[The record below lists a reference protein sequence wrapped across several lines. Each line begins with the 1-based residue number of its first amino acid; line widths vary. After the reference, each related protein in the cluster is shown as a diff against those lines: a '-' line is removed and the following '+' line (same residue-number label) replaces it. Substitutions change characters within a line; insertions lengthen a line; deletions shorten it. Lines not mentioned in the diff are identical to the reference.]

1 MNKQPRAELSALEV
15 RLGYRF
21 RDSGL
26 AVLALTHL
34 SAQNSG
40 GQGRAQSYQR
50 LEFLG
55 DRVLGVVIAS
65 RLYQAFPKASEGE
78 LSMRF
83 AKLVR
88 RETCAEI
95 AALWDVGPHVALG
108 LGEAR
113 GGGRKKQAILAD
125 VCESLIG
132 AVFVDGGF
140 DAAEALILNGWGDR
154 ITADEEPAR
163 DAKTAVQEWAQSR
176 ALPPP
181 RYEEVERSGPAH
193 APHFVMRVTLD
204 GFEPEDWRRE
214 FEAGRGTGGRAGL
227 SRPVGR
233 DMSQTRCG
241 FVAIIGAPNA
251 GKSTLINAL
260 VGEKVSIVTR
270 KAQTT
275 RSTVRGVLTKGEA
288 QLVFVDTPGL
298 FAPKR
303 RLDRAMVASAWG
315 AAADADLL
323 MLLIDARKE
332 VDEASLTEE
341 TQSILSAVGETGKP
355 RLAVLNKID
364 LVERPKLLELT
375 ARLNAALAFDETFMV
390 SATTGD
396 GLPQLLD
403 RLSARIPAGPWHYP
417 EDQITEAPIR
427 SLAAEITREKLI
439 ERLHDELPY
448 QATVETDEWKDQP
461 NGSARIEQTIFVSRE
476 SHRKIVL
483 GEGGRTIK
491 AIGTAARKDISE
503 AHGAPVHL
511 FLHVKVREK
520 WLDDPER
527 YRAMGLDFPKG

>member
-1 MNKQPRAELSALEV
+1 M
-15 RLGYRF
+15 
-21 RDSGL
+21 
-26 AVLALTHL
+26 
-34 SAQNSG
+34 
-40 GQGRAQSYQR
+40 
-50 LEFLG
+50 
-55 DRVLGVVIAS
+55 
-65 RLYQAFPKASEGE
+65 SE
-78 LSMRF
+78 
-83 AKLVR
+83 
-88 RETCAEI
+88 
-95 AALWDVGPHVALG
+95 
-108 LGEAR
+108 
-113 GGGRKKQAILAD
+113 
-125 VCESLIG
+125 
-132 AVFVDGGF
+132 
-140 DAAEALILNGWGDR
+140 
-154 ITADEEPAR
+154 
-163 DAKTAVQEWAQSR
+163 
-176 ALPPP
+176 
-181 RYEEVERSGPAH
+181 
-193 APHFVMRVTLD
+193 
-204 GFEPEDWRRE
+204 
-214 FEAGRGTGGRAGL
+214 
-227 SRPVGR
+227 
-233 DMSQTRCG
+233 TRCG

-275 RSTVRGVLTKGEA
+275 RSTVRGVLTRGDA
-288 QLVFVDTPGL
+288 QIVFVDTPGL

-341 TQSILSAVGETGKP
+341 TQSILSAVGQTGKP
-355 RLAVLNKID
+355 RMAVLNKID

-375 ARLNAALAFDETFMV
+375 ARLNAALAFEETFMV
-390 SATTGD
+390 SAATGD
-396 GLPQLLD
+396 GLTQLLD
-403 RLSARIPAGPWHYP
+403 RLAAMIPAGPWLYP

-448 QATVETDEWKDQP
+448 QATVETEEWKEQP
-461 NGSARIEQTIFVSRE
+461 NGSARVEQTIFVSRE

-527 YRAMGLDFPKG
+527 YRAIGLDFPKE